1 LGVKRGVV
9 WTLGADRPGIA
20 AAITGPLLE
29 LGVNLEDCSMTI
41 LSGQFAMVLVV
52 EVPDGV
58 EIEALE
64 TALAE
69 PARRL
74 DLGLAVRGIG
84 ELVPR
89 PVPGPHCVLSV
100 YGADQPGIVHR
111 VVSLLADAQVN
122 ITDLATRVIGDPG
135 DPVYAMVLE
144 VVLPPTLALEDLRAQ
159 VAALAVDVGVEASI
173 RAADA
178 DVL

>member
-1 LGVKRGVV
+1 VRRGVV

-52 EVPDGV
+52 ELPDGV
-58 EIEALE
+58 EIAALE
-64 TALAE
+64 AALAA
-69 PARRL
+69 PAARL
-74 DLGLAVRGIG
+74 ELGLAVRAIS
-84 ELVPR
+84 EPT
-89 PVPGPHCVLSV
+89 PSPGAGAHCVVSV
-100 YGADQPGIVHR
+100 YGTDHPGIVHR
-111 VVSLLADAQVN
+111 FVTLLADAQVN
-122 ITDLATRVIGDPG
+122 ITDLATRVIGEAD

-144 VVLPPTLALEDLRAQ
+144 VTLPTDLELEDLRERLG
-159 VAALAVDVGVEASI
+159 ALAADVGVDASI
-173 RAADA
+173 RPADA

>member
-29 LGVNLEDCSMTI
+29 LGANLEDTSMTI

-52 EVPDGV
+52 ELPDEV
-58 EIEALE
+58 ELDDLEA
-64 TALAE
+64 ALAE
-69 PARRL
+69 PAARL
-74 DLGLAVRGIG
+74 DLGLAVRPVG
-84 ELVPR
+84 EITPR
-89 PVPGPHCVLSV
+89 PIPGPHCVLSV

-111 VVSLLADAQVN
+111 VVTLLADAQVN
-122 ITDLATRVIGDPG
+122 ITDLATRVIGEPE

-144 VVLPPTLALEDLRAQ
+144 VILPADLALDDLQGRVATLAADA
-159 VAALAVDVGVEASI
+159 GFEASI
-173 RAADA
+173 RTADA